1 MFYVLLYQAGSGQWP
16 LSGVIGTWEERF
28 CHVIR
33 HFVNCLL
40 DLTMFYMPDMTHMH
54 LKERAIDPTKLL
66 RVKGG
71 ISLECDNYRLVNK
84 ESGLILFAYISGG
97 ISTEYDNY
105 GQLLELKSQAPLPG
119 FARLMKCTSVGW
131 CALLSKKEPVG
142 MKG

>member
-1 MFYVLLYQAGSGQWP
+1 MFYVLFYQAGSGQWP
-16 LSGVIGTWEERF
+16 LSGVIGTWGERF
-28 CHVIR
+28 CHIIR

-84 ESGLILFAYISGG
+84 GSGLILFAYISGG

-105 GQLLELKSQAPLPG
+105 GQLLN
-119 FARLMKCTSVGW
+119 
-131 CALLSKKEPVG
+131 
-142 MKG
+142 